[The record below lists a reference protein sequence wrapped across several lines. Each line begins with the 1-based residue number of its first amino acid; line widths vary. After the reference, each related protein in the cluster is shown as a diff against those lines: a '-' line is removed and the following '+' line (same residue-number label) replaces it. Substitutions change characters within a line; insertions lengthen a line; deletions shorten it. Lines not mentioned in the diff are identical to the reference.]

1 MGVDAWQ
8 LAATASGM
16 LFNVSFVSQIRL
28 TIEIGKADGLSMTQ
42 WLCFAVGSLVFV
54 GFYANLNQWMMAGVS
69 MFGLACCLTMMF
81 LIYKMG
87 SKESCQEQ
95 R

>member
-1 MGVDAWQ
+1 VNEMSVFMGVDAWQ

-42 WLCFAVGSLVFV
+42 WL
-54 GFYANLNQWMMAGVS
+54 
-69 MFGLACCLTMMF
+69 
-81 LIYKMG
+81 
-87 SKESCQEQ
+87 
-95 R
+95 